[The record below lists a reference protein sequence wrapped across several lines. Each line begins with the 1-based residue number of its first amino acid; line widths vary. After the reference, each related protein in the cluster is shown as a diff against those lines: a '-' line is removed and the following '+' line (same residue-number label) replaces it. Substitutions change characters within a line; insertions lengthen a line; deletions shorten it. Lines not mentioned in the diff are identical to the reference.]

1 MKNELKLVILG
12 MLYSD
17 QIEYLKTINTNLNPD
32 YDFTNNKFSC
42 SAKLCLAYLTQRS
55 NSNYCKFHNND

>member
-32 YDFTNNKFSC
+32 YDLTNNK
-42 SAKLCLAYLTQRS
+42 CLDPLW
-55 NSNYCKFHNND
+55 NSTTPRR